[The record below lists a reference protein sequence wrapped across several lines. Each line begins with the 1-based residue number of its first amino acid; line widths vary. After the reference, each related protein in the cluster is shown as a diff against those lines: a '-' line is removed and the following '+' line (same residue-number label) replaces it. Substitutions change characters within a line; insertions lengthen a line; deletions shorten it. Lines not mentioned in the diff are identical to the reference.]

1 MTNITLKRENGYIV
15 SFEVKGHSGF
25 APEGEDIVCAS
36 ISSVVWTVIN
46 GLENVL
52 GLGVS
57 YKAEDGYVSCKLP
70 PLSENER
77 KMADVLLESMSR
89 FFDDLEEN
97 YGRFISKTEV

>member
-15 SFEVKGHSGF
+15 SFEAKGHSGY
-25 APEGEDIVCAS
+25 ACEGEDIVCAS

-52 GLGVS
+52 GLKVS
-57 YKAEDGYVSCKLP
+57 YKMEDGYVKCQIPS
-70 PLSENER
+70 LSESER

-89 FFDDLEEN
+89 FFDDLEKN
-97 YGRFISKTEV
+97 YGKFISKTEV